1 MAGFLVSIRSSSRGR
16 DVSPVVTRKTKASRL
31 SAQVMHLAKTSF
43 RNKREI
49 SRFQNEEQNDL
60 LTVDLNYTKN
70 YVSRSFRLK
79 GSDNKGKK

>member
-1 MAGFLVSIRSSSRGR
+1 
-16 DVSPVVTRKTKASRL
+16 
-31 SAQVMHLAKTSF
+31 MHLAKTSF